1 MSAKRTYAAGT
12 AVTVQASRSEIE
24 KMVRA
29 AGANAFLFAEDVDV
43 ARISFRMEGRLLR
56 FDIAL
61 PAPDE
66 ERFVTI
72 VRGAAGRQARTAV
85 QASAAYDRA
94 LRELWR
100 ALALTIKAKL
110 TAVEAGIVTFEDEF
124 LAHVVLADDQT
135 VGRVVGR
142 QLALHYEGR
151 DLPRLLA
158 DYTGGKG

>member
-12 AVTVQASRSEIE
+12 DVSAQASRAEIE

-29 AGANAFLFAEDVDV
+29 AGANAFMFAEDVDV
-43 ARISFRMEGRLLR
+43 ARVSFRMEGRLLR
-56 FDIAL
+56 FDIPL

-66 ERFVTI
+66 DRFLTVL
-72 VRGAAGRQARTAV
+72 RGAAGRQKRTAV
-85 QASAAYDRA
+85 QAAAAYDRVV
-94 LRELWR
+94 RELWR

-110 TAVEAGIVTFEDEF
+110 TAVEAGIVTFEEEF
-124 LAHVVLADDQT
+124 LSHVVLADGQT

-142 QLALHYEGR
+142 QLALHYEGK
-151 DLPRLLA
+151 DPPRLLA